1 MAERMSDKYE
11 LYRLH
16 LLLGIAYEEV
26 FDLVKFGIPPM
37 GVGHVAPLK
46 KDLQE
51 KILPLFLEVDGVV
64 KDACVKMIEESLA
77 EADND
82 DDAILWMKTIVQAL
96 RMRASSLMEA
106 YGSEM
111 ERVGKSLDDINGF
124 LDEGR
129 GE

>member
-1 MAERMSDKYE
+1 MSDKYE